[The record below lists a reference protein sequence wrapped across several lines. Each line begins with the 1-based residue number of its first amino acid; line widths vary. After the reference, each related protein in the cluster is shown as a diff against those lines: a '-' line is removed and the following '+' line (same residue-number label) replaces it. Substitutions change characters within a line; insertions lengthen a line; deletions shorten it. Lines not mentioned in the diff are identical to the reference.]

1 MSVAW
6 PVIASHGNHCY
17 INSKIG
23 DIHRP
28 HNSTTP
34 GYAMSIVRPTQILPL
49 IYLPHPL
56 TTLHC
61 TTPHSLPALR
71 LVPPVP
77 SPADSRINTT
87 TPACSYHISKSSAII
102 FARAGRRF
110 IQPRSVTLFG
120 EPINWVDTIRYLGVT
135 LDKLLIWLPYIE

>member
-1 MSVAW
+1 LSVAW

-61 TTPHSLPALR
+61 TAPPPTTCLTIGPTSPESGRLPYKYHHSRLLLPYFTFL
-71 LVPPVP
+71 PM
-77 SPADSRINTT
+77 
-87 TPACSYHISKSSAII
+87 KM
-102 FARAGRRF
+102 
-110 IQPRSVTLFG
+110 
-120 EPINWVDTIRYLGVT
+120 EPIEVSETSAFINQTPGNYPKGN
-135 LDKLLIWLPYIE
+135 LL